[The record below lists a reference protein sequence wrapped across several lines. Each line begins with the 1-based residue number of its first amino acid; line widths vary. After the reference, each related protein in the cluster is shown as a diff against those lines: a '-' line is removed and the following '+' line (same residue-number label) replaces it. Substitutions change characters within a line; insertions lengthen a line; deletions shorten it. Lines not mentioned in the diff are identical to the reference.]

1 GRDRLLFLFQGEARR
16 LQRLAGLGRLPLGFE
31 RGLHLGLR
39 FGDRHL
45 GRGAAAPLGPRL
57 GHRRHGLHD
66 RDGAPALRG
75 RRRLLLPALVPLPPA
90 RRPPPPP
97 RPPAPRPRTTGP
109 PRASASRS
117 TFSRVRG
124 LASAAST
131 TQASRPRCSRART
144 PATPSTTRR
153 ARSPKPSSRV
163 TASVTPARG
172 RAAGPPA
179 PLLQRRP
186 QPAPPAPPPRRLPP
200 SSR

>member
-1 GRDRLLFLFQGEARR
+1 GQLLEQRSRALLERDRLLFLFQGEARR
-16 LQRLAGLGRLPLGFE
+16 LQRFARLRRLPLGLE

-39 FGDRHL
+39 FGGRHL

-66 RDGAPALRG
+66 LDDA
-75 RRRLLLPALVPLPPA
+75 A
-90 RRPPPPP
+90 RPG
-97 RPPAPRPRTTGP
+97 PAPSRAAAGPRTTGT
-109 PRASASRS
+109 PRASANRS
-117 TFSRVRG
+117 TLSRVRG

-131 TQASRPRCSRART
+131 TQAKRPRCSRART
-144 PATPSTTRR
+144 PATPGTTRR
-153 ARSPKPSSRV
+153 ARSPKPNRRV